1 MGRLVSETENS
12 NDSMGSSEDIQVNDL
27 KNFNKYTDL
36 KTLSKGFVDIA
47 LITTNVNQLRFFIY
61 SEEHSAKIAMI
72 SLVSISI
79 FIQVFAGCLLMV
91 DTFKKKA
98 CVKDCDFKPLT
109 NIFIA
114 INVLTFLNIILN
126 IFIVAFTDPTK

>member
-1 MGRLVSETENS
+1 MGSETENS
-12 NDSMGSSEDIQVNDL
+12 NDSMGSSEDKDIQFNEL
-27 KNFNKYTDL
+27 KSFNKYTDL

-47 LITTNVNQLRFFIY
+47 LITTNANQLRFFIY

-114 INVLTFLNIILN
+114 INVLMFLNIILN